1 MTTRSLSL
9 YIRSSLRVCFRDV
22 FYLFFFFLEERRER
36 KRETDVDKI
45 WKWGNIKKGK
55 IFSIVR
61 FRRFRGK
68 MEGSPRDR
76 VSRTD
81 S

>member
-22 FYLFFFFLEERRER
+22 FYLFFFFRGKKRE
-36 KRETDVDKI
+36 RETDIDKI

>member
-22 FYLFFFFLEERRER
+22 FYLFFFFFRGKKRE
-36 KRETDVDKI
+36 RETDIDKI